1 MNKCDTLQIMLRK
14 DRNTENNYT
23 RESSRAKQNL
33 TVKQS
38 TMESVKHNHTSR
50 ENTSLKPKV
59 PTAAVN
65 GKKRN
70 ARLQK
75 DFLSTSPGK
84 IRVRGII
91 IYYILVFYIFVK
103 SY

>member
-1 MNKCDTLQIMLRK
+1 MLRK

-23 RESSRAKQNL
+23 REPSSVKRNSAVKQNPME
-33 TVKQS
+33 TVKYNQ
-38 TMESVKHNHTSR
+38 TSR
-50 ENTSLKPKV
+50 ENSTIKQKV

-65 GKKRN
+65 GTKRN

-91 IYYILVFYIFVK
+91 IHYILVFYIFFFK

>member
-1 MNKCDTLQIMLRK
+1 MLRK

-65 GKKRN
+65 GKKKKC
-70 ARLQK
+70 AFTERLP
-75 DFLSTSPGK
+75 FHFPGK
-84 IRVRGII
+84 NPSSR
-91 IYYILVFYIFVK
+91 YYNLLHTRILHFC
-103 SY
+103 